1 MYLSR
6 VELDVT
12 RRATMRAMASPQMLH
27 LSLIHI

>member
-12 RRATMRAMASPQMLH
+12 RRATMRALAAPQMLH
-27 LSLIHI
+27 GAV